1 VVGEGA
7 RRAGVAEHGADHRE
21 VDGAGTSTGLRALAL
36 RAVKKSGRQHQNL
49 QRRKREPSSRLLH
62 GAALALPH
70 TEFVPASSETADRP
84 QQQLYTYTTVVC
96 SRMSISGLS
105 ADVVRIYIV
114 VLSYSTHPVV
124 GR

>member
-21 VDGAGTSTGLRALAL
+21 VGGASTGTGLRALAL
-36 RAVKKSGRQHQNL
+36 RAVKKNGRQHQNL

-62 GAALALPH
+62 DATLAHPH
-70 TEFVPASSETADRP
+70 TELVPASSGTADRP
-84 QQQLYTYTTVVC
+84 QQQIYTYTTVVC

-105 ADVVRIYIV
+105 ADVAITYIV
-114 VLSYSTHPVV
+114 VLSYSSHPVV